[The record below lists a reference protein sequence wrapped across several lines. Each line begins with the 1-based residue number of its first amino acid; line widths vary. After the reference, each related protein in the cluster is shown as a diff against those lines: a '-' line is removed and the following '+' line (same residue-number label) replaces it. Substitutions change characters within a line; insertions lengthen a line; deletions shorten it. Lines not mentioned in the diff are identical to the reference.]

1 MLLNVKRE
9 EDGKQATNKA
19 QKAELR
25 DIHFT
30 SALVMYELMLK
41 KGRVYLKLTFT
52 LAFIFSSF
60 TKPHPGKSTGL

>member
-19 QKAELR
+19 QKAELS

-30 SALVMYELMLK
+30 SALVMHELILK
-41 KGRVYLKLTFT
+41 NRC
-52 LAFIFSSF
+52 
-60 TKPHPGKSTGL
+60 